1 MLWLVFNLL
10 LIITV
15 HGQSCA
21 DVGIV
26 SARLE
31 PTQAQFS
38 FSVQTDIGDD
48 LQHFIFLRA
57 TDPEMNL
64 YGPVVSGMTW
74 WNCAKDFLPPEIH
87 SLVGVN
93 ECVIETDGCSSSSF
107 AGVKWSEVQEGR
119 MFWFLLEPSES
130 DPTKYTL
137 TTDMEIMYWDSS
149 ASQNVTIVDQF
160 ESELDETELDEL
172 GIAPPTMEI
181 RVTNYEIG
189 AVNSENKALIR
200 LEMELYLS
208 DEATWDLK
216 SDEPPTLGSEETAF
230 NVNEAVIS
238 KVGNDVRT
246 WQAVLSVSVC
256 DLSGPRTLTI
266 VKPVLD
272 QAVQYYVSSTLEID
286 MQSACPQFN
295 PIGDLPTESSSK
307 VYSDSSYTTEASDF
321 YLGDIVYVCTTLS
334 SDFGTLASAAFDSL
348 SITQST
354 TTTDLTSQTTE
365 LSTSVVSTGI
375 IETCIS
381 FTLPETL
388 TAVPVGTPST
398 VSTTYSL
405 TYTAPS
411 TGRRLLSTDF
421 LNSDFNINI
430 RSSDCT
436 YPDGKVAR
444 LGDLR
449 TLPCQSGY
457 GVETRK
463 CHNHRWE
470 MVEECSLS
478 YLSHFS
484 RLQSGLCVFSVLA
497 ACYFSSGLFS
507 NFKVGKD

>member
-15 HGQSCA
+15 YGQGCTE
-21 DVGIV
+21 VGVV
-26 SARLE
+26 SAILE
-31 PTQAQFS
+31 PTATQFS
-38 FSVQTDIGDD
+38 FTVKIDAEDD
-48 LQHFIFLRA
+48 LKHVHFLHA
-57 TDPEMNL
+57 NNPEMNL
-64 YGPVVSGMTW
+64 VGPVESGMTW
-74 WNCAKDFLPPEIH
+74 WNCAEDIYPESIH
-87 SLVGVN
+87 TILGVQG
-93 ECVIETDGCSSSSF
+93 CVQVANGCSTSSF
-107 AGVKWSEVQEGR
+107 ATVQWWQVQEGR
-119 MFWFLLEPSES
+119 MFWFLLEPTS
-130 DPTKYTL
+130 DPNRYSLSTDIEVKYLDT
-137 TTDMEIMYWDSS
+137 S
-149 ASQNVTIVDQF
+149 ASKDVIIRDKYV
-160 ESELDETELDEL
+160 SELLKTELDEL
-172 GIAPPTMEI
+172 GIAPPTMDI
-181 RVTNYEIG
+181 RVTEYEIG
-189 AVNSENKALIR
+189 AVNSQNQALIR
-200 LEMELYLS
+200 LEMELHLS
-208 DEATWDLK
+208 DEVTWDLL
-216 SDEPPTLGSEETAF
+216 SSEPPTLESEETAF
-230 NVNEAVIS
+230 NVNEAVIT

-256 DLSGPRTLTI
+256 DLSGPRTLT
-266 VKPVLD
+266 VTKPVLD
-272 QAVQYYVSSTLEID
+272 QAVQFTVSSTLEID
-286 MQSACPQFN
+286 MQSACPQNN
-295 PIGDLPTESSSK
+295 PIGDLPTESSST
-307 VYSDSSYTTEASDF
+307 VYSDASYTTENRDF
-321 YLGDIVYVCTTLS
+321 YLGDTVYACTTLS
-334 SDFGTLASAAFDSL
+334 SNYATLASAAFDSL

-354 TTTDLTSQTTE
+354 TTTDLTSQTTQ
-365 LSTSVVSTGI
+365 LSTSVVSTGTVQ
-375 IETCIS
+375 TCIS

-388 TAVPVGTPST
+388 TAVPVGTPSQ

-405 TYTAPS
+405 TYTDPS

-421 LNSDFNINI
+421 LSSDFKINI

-497 ACYFSSGLFS
+497 ACYFSSGFFS